1 MDKQEA
7 LKIWDYEL
15 KGKDYAYDFAGRKIK
30 KTDFNQKNS
39 VGWVIGYLFPLELGG
54 KDYDGNRVIMH
65 HETLEEKGLNYPEFS
80 ILQKKYKVNHDDK
93 EDYYYIEKLTNSDY
107 DEGGLV

>member
-1 MDKQEA
+1 MDKIEA
-7 LKIWDYEL
+7 LKIWDLEI
-15 KGKDYAYDFAGRKIK
+15 KSKDYAYDFSGRKIK
-30 KTDFNQKNS
+30 RSEFGEKNS

-80 ILQKKYKVNHDDK
+80 ILHKKYIVTYDK
-93 EDYYYIEKLTNSDY
+93 NEDYYYIEKLNNNDF